1 MISLTFLSFLITYFL
16 HKTKSRLCV
25 IKVASSNICYS
36 ESKSLVF
43 THPVCKSYYVL
54 LNDTELSVVYASL
67 LIIHYLT
74 LFYYHGK
81 KKEYAVP
88 KWTQNKFILC
98 LKEQTYEVAFLN
110 QLEKGIDTW
119 CLKKFLYYKKV
130 SPRLCWIHIF
140 NGYVWIIRIWR
151 INKIAYVMGKAVILR
166 I

>member
-1 MISLTFLSFLITYFL
+1 MKCGVKGQYIMISLTFLSFLITYFL

-54 LNDTELSVVYASL
+54 LNDTEMSVVYASL

-88 KWTQNKFILC
+88 KLTQNKLILC
-98 LKEQTYEVAFLN
+98 LKEQTYEVAFSN
-110 QLEKGIDTW
+110 QLEKGIDT
-119 CLKKFLYYKKV
+119 
-130 SPRLCWIHIF
+130 
-140 NGYVWIIRIWR
+140 
-151 INKIAYVMGKAVILR
+151 
-166 I
+166 